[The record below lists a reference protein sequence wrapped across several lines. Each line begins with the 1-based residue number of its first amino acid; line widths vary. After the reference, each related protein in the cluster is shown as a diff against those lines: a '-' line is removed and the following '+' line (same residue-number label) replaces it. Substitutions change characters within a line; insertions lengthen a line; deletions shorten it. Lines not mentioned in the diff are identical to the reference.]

1 MPLVERRISRARD
14 HLVVVAN
21 LRHLRAKLS
30 LASEVRIMLDFV
42 ERNAQR
48 MNIDELV
55 PIRKAEELKFLSED
69 DLARPA
75 FFSVDETGS
84 VN

>member
-1 MPLVERRISRARD
+1 
-14 HLVVVAN
+14 
-21 LRHLRAKLS
+21 
-30 LASEVRIMLDFV
+30 MLDFV

-48 MNIDELV
+48 INIDELV
-55 PIRKAEELKFLSED
+55 PIRKAEELKFLFED

-84 VN
+84 GN